1 MTRIN
6 VVRVVLGGLLA
17 GLVMNAIDFVV
28 NGVLLMSEWQMATIA
43 LGIDPARVEARS
55 AVGWI
60 VFDFAGGIALV
71 WLYAAM
77 RPRFGPGPR
86 TATTASLTL
95 WGIVHLAFSSF
106 VFMDLFPFW
115 LVASSALGGLVSA
128 LVGGQVGCR
137 IYREHGQETYT

>member
-28 NGVLLMSEWQMATIA
+28 NGVLLKSEWEMATIA
-43 LGIDPARVEARS
+43 LGVDPATVATRS
-55 AVGWI
+55 AIGWT
-60 VFDFAGGIALV
+60 VFDFIGGIVLV

-77 RPRFGPGPR
+77 RPRFGAGSS
-86 TATTASLTL
+86 TAITASLTL
-95 WGIVHLAFSSF
+95 WGIVHLAFASF

-128 LVGGQVGCR
+128 LMGGQVGCR
-137 IYREHGQETYT
+137 VYLE